1 MKANQKG
8 FGIVEILLVAVTI
21 ALIVA
26 VGFSIL
32 NANKDTESEPT
43 ESTSQT
49 ETKPVEYKDFES
61 LGIKIKL
68 DETAKQFTY
77 EERDGFVFAR
87 NNELKA
93 LTDEV
98 CTSDSGGDGTV
109 MAFGKTDG
117 AFNQDEAGV
126 GLVKQFPSFA
136 ITTSSPNGF
145 ICGTSEEA
153 TEQVGDKITELNEKL
168 LEIFKNAEQL

>member
-1 MKANQKG
+1 MKTSQKG
-8 FGIVEILLVAVTI
+8 FGIVQGLLVVVI
-21 ALIVA
+21 LVLVVA
-26 VGFSIL
+26 VGFFIL
-32 NANKDTESEPT
+32 NANKDTETEPT

-49 ETKPVEYKDFES
+49 ETKPVEYKDFVS

-68 DETAKQFTY
+68 DETAKQFNY

-87 NNELKA
+87 SGELKA
-93 LTDEV
+93 LTDGV

-109 MAFGKTDG
+109 MALGKTNG
-117 AFNQDEAGV
+117 TFNQDEAGV

-145 ICGTSEEA
+145 ICGASEQA
-153 TEQVGDKITELNEKL
+153 TEQVGDKITVLNAKL
-168 LEIFKNAEQL
+168 FEIFKNAEQL